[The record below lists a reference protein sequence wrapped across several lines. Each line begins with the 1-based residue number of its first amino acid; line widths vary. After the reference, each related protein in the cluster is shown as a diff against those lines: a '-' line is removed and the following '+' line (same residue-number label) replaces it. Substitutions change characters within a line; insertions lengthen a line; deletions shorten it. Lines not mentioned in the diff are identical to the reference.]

1 MINSGTAYSASR
13 ADKSTEKRRGDKG
26 NGTMN
31 EEGKRR
37 HWRGLACLALLL
49 AGCEG
54 QDADRLARIGNKVV
68 NKLQGQT
75 GSGQGRLPDSLQSIR
90 GGLGEFALD
99 AKVAARLRW
108 DKQLEGMPIQVAG
121 TTAGVVKLSGT
132 VSGFEAHQRAIQLA
146 KGTTGV
152 ADVIDE
158 LSEAGGR

>member
-1 MINSGTAYSASR
+1 MYDGGN
-13 ADKSTEKRRGDKG
+13 RR
-26 NGTMN
+26 
-31 EEGKRR
+31 R
-37 HWRGLACLALLL
+37 WRGLAYLALLL

-68 NKLQGQT
+68 GKLQTQT

-132 VSGFEAHQRAIQLA
+132 VSGFEAHQRAVQLA
-146 KGTTGV
+146 KSTSGV
-152 ADVIDE
+152 ADVVDE
-158 LSEAGGR
+158 LSEGQGK